1 MKFAA
6 LFTLQ
11 LLSVHVAEITSF
23 KNISRYLTTAI
34 VNGTNSDH
42 HAFYV
47 KVRVRM
53 EGRGNLYCGGTR
65 IHGQWVLTAAHCI
78 DNRQEAF
85 ITVLVADFTQTNS
98 SRIAYNVDA
107 FYRPRNF
114 DVVND
119 KPVNDLALLHL
130 AQTVDPNQI
139 RILPLCEY
147 PQPPEAILG
156 AFGMGST
163 SRNSLD
169 FPETLQELRLKETH
183 LISSA
188 DAFLPLIPCPESN
201 ICTNPLVPDASICHV
216 DHGGPL
222 YAYSCH
228 LNTRICLYGVISYSM
243 PDALYPHT
251 HRSFFASIPAHFN
264 WIMRTVQFAS

>member
-1 MKFAA
+1 MGYKIDPKI
-6 LFTLQ
+6 LQ
-11 LLSVHVAEITSF
+11 FEMFNAVIPGVL
-23 KNISRYLTTAI
+23 
-34 VNGTNSDH
+34 
-42 HAFYV
+42 
-47 KVRVRM
+47 KVRAKKT
-53 EGRGNLYCGGTR
+53 LSAFTR
-65 IHGQWVLTAAHCI
+65 LIHISVI
-78 DNRQEAF
+78 F
-85 ITVLVADFTQTNS
+85 PIFFVYYS
-98 SRIAYNVDA
+98 
-107 FYRPRNF
+107 F